1 MSFHDVQFPPVI
13 ALGAAQ
19 GPSFSTQIVTT
30 AGGAERR
37 NVNWAQARRR
47 YNVGS
52 GLRSRADA
60 ALLLAFFH
68 ARQGRAFGFR
78 FKDFSDFE
86 LPRQAIGTTNGSMA
100 SFAIFKRYSS
110 GGVNHDRLITRPASG
125 TVRCW
130 QNAVERSLGAGA
142 TQFQVNLATGVIT
155 LGATLAATTGQ
166 AVEVQCEF
174 DVPCRFDTDD
184 MSVAMSNFYNQ
195 EWADISIL
203 EVRP

>member
-13 ALGAAQ
+13 ARGASQ

-30 AGGAERR
+30 SGGGERR

-47 YNVGS
+47 YNVGT
-52 GLRSRADA
+52 GLRTRADA
-60 ALLLAFFH
+60 DVLLAFFH

-86 LPRQAIGTTNGSMA
+86 LPRQNIGTTNGSLA
-100 SFAIFKRYSS
+100 TFQIFKRYTS
-110 GGVNHDRLITRPASG
+110 GGVNHDRTITRPVSL

-130 QNAVERSLGAGA
+130 QNGTERTLGAGA
-142 TQFQVNLATGVIT
+142 SQFQVNLTTGVIT
-155 LGATLAATTGQ
+155 LGSTLAATTGQ

-184 MSVAMSNFYNQ
+184 MSLAMTTFYNQ
-195 EWADISIL
+195 EWADISIV